1 MKLFPQS
8 ILYPFSYSFMYR
20 WLQMELSEINRQC
33 RSESQVCTDQKLLPK
48 GMTQY
53 LTILTPKESVVWL
66 LRICNL
72 CPWNPPV
79 PFLGSKIMITSF
91 FYFIFFFCNISESF
105 HQKHKQTNTWK
116 AVLWRHLKVHCIA
129 LNVQSQFLVLTSA
142 QLCWLKVSKG
152 PCKSSFSK

>member
-91 FYFIFFFCNISESF
+91 FYFIYFFATFQKASTKNIN
-105 HQKHKQTNTWK
+105 KQTHEK
-116 AVLWRHLKVHCIA
+116 RFCEDI
-129 LNVQSQFLVLTSA
+129 
-142 QLCWLKVSKG
+142 
-152 PCKSSFSK
+152 